1 VFTHAVIIAAVASAT
16 ISSPVNPI
24 EVMLPRQHHFFFIFC
39 PDALLPVITDETK
52 RPSGVVHYM
61 MCFLFF
67 LPQKHDPDRHR
78 GSEEHKIIAGKEI
91 PDTKKSLMANQ
102 LFNFSGV

>member
-39 PDALLPVITDETK
+39 LDALLPVITDETK